1 MVTRVTKRDVIV
13 ALGLLSLPSLGQRN
27 VEILV
32 DRKALSNLLDPFLG
46 TDGKR
51 LCGTEFSSTVISL
64 CALTISSLRPSYS
77 LKQEVAPTQED
88 HRARF
93 YDDYRKV
100 AKEYDKEFLMTGL
113 EHDLDIHEFHTV
125 FVASC

>member
-27 VEILV
+27 VETLV

-51 LCGTEFSSTVISL
+51 LLMWNSVFFNRETGNSTLHPDNILVETL
-64 CALTISSLRPSYS
+64 
-77 LKQEVAPTQED
+77 V
-88 HRARF
+88 
-93 YDDYRKV
+93 
-100 AKEYDKEFLMTGL
+100 
-113 EHDLDIHEFHTV
+113 
-125 FVASC
+125 